1 MSIKKGGNLLLKN
14 IQFSQFVIK
23 IPTQMVYIIT
33 STLTSDHY
41 NVLNQ
46 IDRNFIKTKSS
57 IIILE
62 VHNDNDIEYFNSIFD
77 ADCRKLSTYYS
88 T

>member
-62 VHNDNDIEYFNSIFD
+62 VHNDIEYFNSIFD
-77 ADCRKLSTYYS
+77 ADCRKLGTYYS

>member
-1 MSIKKGGNLLLKN
+1 
-14 IQFSQFVIK
+14 
-23 IPTQMVYIIT
+23 MVYIIT

-77 ADCRKLSTYYS
+77 ADCRKLGTYYS